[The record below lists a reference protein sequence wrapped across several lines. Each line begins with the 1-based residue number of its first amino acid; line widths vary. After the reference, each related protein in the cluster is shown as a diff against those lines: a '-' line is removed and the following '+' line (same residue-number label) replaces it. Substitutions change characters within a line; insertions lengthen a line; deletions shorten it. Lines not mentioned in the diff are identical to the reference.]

1 MNRTDV
7 NATPR
12 SAIPINDSPWTG
24 PLVNATKIIFHTP
37 QSRHGHV
44 EEPPFTDDD
53 ESDESDPDYEYE
65 WHDKSPV
72 IPHIFTDGP
81 HHFTSPAPPIVP
93 LSFPM
98 PSAPSYS
105 ASNSTTPL
113 ARSTSLRPTSAASY
127 RTAYIYPVH
136 GVHQSPSASSYVPA
150 WIDPRHYDTPL
161 TMQTPLSYP
170 TASPF

>member
-1 MNRTDV
+1 LNRTGV
-7 NATPR
+7 NATHR
-12 SAIPINDSPWTG
+12 STIAINDSPWTG
-24 PLVNATKIIFHTP
+24 PLVNANKIIFHT

-53 ESDESDPDYEYE
+53 ESDDDEDDYGYD
-65 WHDKSPV
+65 WRDNSPV
-72 IPHIFTDGP
+72 IPHIFT
-81 HHFTSPAPPIVP
+81 SPGSPIVP
-93 LSFPM
+93 LAFAST
-98 PSAPSYS
+98 PSYS
-105 ASNSTTPL
+105 SANSATSL

-136 GVHQSPSASSYVPA
+136 PVHQSPSASSYVPA

-161 TMQTPLSYP
+161 TMVQTPLSYP